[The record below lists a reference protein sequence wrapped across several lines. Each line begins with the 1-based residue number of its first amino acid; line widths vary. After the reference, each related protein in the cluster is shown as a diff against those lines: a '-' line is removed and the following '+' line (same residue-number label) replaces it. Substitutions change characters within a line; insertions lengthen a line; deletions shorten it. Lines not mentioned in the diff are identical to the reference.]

1 VTKAWIEL
9 DVPLSESSSMRATE
23 QALPDVTGWVSS
35 DEPFHATISIACDDV
50 IAEITVTDE
59 LEICST
65 VVE

>member
-23 QALPDVTGWVSS
+23 QVLPDVTGWVSS
-35 DEPFHATISIACDDV
+35 DEPFYATISITYDDA